1 MKASFN
7 TLQKVSRAQCRVLF
21 AALLLIAGSCEVVA
35 QDDDDIWKELYLQNV
50 DVQREKDYCLR
61 LFCYYRFIEEGGEY
75 VAGRKTQEYYV
86 YEGICQM
93 DVRYTKKWDDGIQII
108 AGRNLV
114 HPDGHANPDDIEY
127 WQLRP
132 YTFLE
137 KARRLPKTYT
147 LETSGDTTRVFTK
160 RGLAGVAVRDTA
172 SQELRIDYNALA
184 PDTSFT
190 INILLA
196 KVHLSHVD
204 AHAVYR
210 LEDTAVDYVPQGNL
224 KYISFEGDMDASLYS
239 FIPLSPDESGKSG
252 ALRMRYHDRTEF
264 YVDSVV
270 YMTRS
275 EYNADRRLTSQDRR
289 QRCGYTAFD
298 IDRLKQKLGV
308 PPLTSAVL
316 QRIEDQRDWDDEF
329 SQWRQVDRRM
339 KVLDKAGEKVQ
350 QKMEKLE
357 QSPAAK
363 KMADKVEQTLEKVLE
378 SKEHEE

>member
-1 MKASFN
+1 MYNASIRKAAPSQLKTGGN
-7 TLQKVSRAQCRVLF
+7 K
-21 AALLLIAGSCEVVA
+21 
-35 QDDDDIWKELYLQNV
+35 DDETDN
-50 DVQREKDYCLR
+50 RR
-61 LFCYYRFIEEGGEY
+61 
-75 VAGRKTQEYYV
+75 T
-86 YEGICQM
+86 
-93 DVRYTKKWDDGIQII
+93 DGT
-108 AGRNLV
+108 GRNLV

-289 QRCGYTAFD
+289 QRCGYTASD